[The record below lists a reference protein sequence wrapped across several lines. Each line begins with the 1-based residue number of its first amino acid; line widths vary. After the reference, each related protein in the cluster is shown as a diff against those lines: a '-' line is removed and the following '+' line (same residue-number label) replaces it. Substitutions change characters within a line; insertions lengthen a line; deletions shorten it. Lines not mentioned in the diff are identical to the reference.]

1 MRAVMEK
8 AASGKAGGSTV
19 PVKYTSRIREIGE
32 GAFIR
37 WSAEICAYLP
47 AGALVNAASTR
58 LRSSAGQSAPEA
70 SNNSSKVTGAGGE
83 SGKENGGNNIL
94 LIIDANENL
103 RNAIRNQA

>member
-19 PVKYTSRIREIGE
+19 PVKYTSRTSEIGE
-32 GAFIR
+32 GALIR

-58 LRSSAGQSAPEA
+58 LRNCVGQSAPEA

-83 SGKENGGNNIL
+83 PPRLFVRSGQSPRGFNSAKACSGV
-94 LIIDANENL
+94 
-103 RNAIRNQA
+103 